1 MKDRLRPRFQRSAT
15 TVCAILSATVG
26 IPSILVPPPC
36 GFGISTARTGGGKY
50 VPDDIRFQIL

>member
-1 MKDRLRPRFQRSAT
+1 MRHYAASVGTPRTR
-15 TVCAILSATVG
+15 
-26 IPSILVPPPC
+26 VPPPC